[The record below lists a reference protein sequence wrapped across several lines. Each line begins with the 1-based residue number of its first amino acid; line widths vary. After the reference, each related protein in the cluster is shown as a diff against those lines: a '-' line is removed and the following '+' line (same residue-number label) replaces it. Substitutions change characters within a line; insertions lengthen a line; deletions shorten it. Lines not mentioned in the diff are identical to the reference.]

1 MQDDG
6 QQHGHHTHHP
16 HHDDMVA
23 PTTGV
28 GMTGIEVRSID
39 YVPENERHGKISHQ
53 GPFWFLGNFQP
64 FTLSIGLLAPVLGLS
79 FGWAALA
86 LVLGVLFGTIFMAAH
101 ASQGPKL
108 GLPQMIQSR
117 AQFGYRGVIVPLFAT
132 LFTFVGFNVVD
143 AVIIKIGLNSIWGW
157 SSVAVAAVITVIA
170 VVLAIYGHDWL
181 HRVFQ
186 VLFWCSLPLWTI
198 LTIGVLFGQ
207 AGPASPAPD
216 LGFTWAGFLAMFTTA
231 AAYNVTYAPYVS
243 DYSRYLP
250 RNTPTGS
257 VMRAVFIGAAAS
269 PIWLMP
275 LGAWFGCHFNDYDPL
290 SSIYTRGNAVF
301 GNLGTVLLFF
311 SVLALVAT
319 MGLNAYSGMLTV
331 VTGVDSIVPV
341 RFTRSLRIVVIL
353 VLGVGWLLIC
363 LPLDNVSQALFNT
376 LTIMLY
382 LLAPWT
388 AVNLMDFFYV
398 RHGHYAITDLFTP
411 SGIYRAW
418 GGRGIAAYLIGIA
431 VEIPFMG
438 LPGLYESWG
447 WQKLNYVDISWML
460 GLVVAGF
467 VYFLLSRRIDVVAEE
482 PAIER
487 SEQVLA
493 ETGAAR

>member
-1 MQDDG
+1 MSEG
-6 QQHGHHTHHP
+6 S
-16 HHDDMVA
+16 
-23 PTTGV
+23 TTSGTALG
-28 GMTGIEVRSID
+28 GMAGGGIEIRSID
-39 YVPENERHGKISHQ
+39 YVPESERHGKIRQQ

-64 FTLSIGLLAPVLGLS
+64 FTLGIGLLAPVFGLS
-79 FGWAALA
+79 FGWAAVA

-101 ASQGPKL
+101 AAQGPKL

-117 AQFGYRGVIVPLFAT
+117 AQFGYRGVILPLIAT
-132 LFTFVGFNVVD
+132 LFTFAGFNVVD
-143 AVIIKIGLNSIWGW
+143 TVIIKIGLNDIWGW
-157 SSVAVAAVITVIA
+157 STALVATVITVLA
-170 VVLAIYGHDWL
+170 AVLAIYGHDWL

-186 VLFWCSLPLWTI
+186 ILFWCSLPLWAI

-207 AGPASPAPD
+207 AGDAAPVPG

-243 DYSRYLP
+243 DYTRYLP
-250 RNTPTGS
+250 KKTPTGS
-257 VMRAVFIGAAAS
+257 VMRAVFIGAAGS

-275 LGAWFGCHFNDYDPL
+275 LGAWLACHFGAIDPL
-290 SSIYTRGNAVF
+290 SAIYTAGNNIV
-301 GNLGTVLLFF
+301 NYLGTLLLFF

-319 MGLNAYSGMLTV
+319 MGLNAYSGMLTI
-331 VTGVDSIVPV
+331 VTGVDSVTPV
-341 RFTRSLRIVVIL
+341 RFTRAIRVTVIL
-353 VLGVGWLLIC
+353 VLALGWLLIS
-363 LPLDNVSQALFNT
+363 LRLDNVSQALFNT

-388 AVNLMDFFYV
+388 ALNLMDFFYV

-411 SGIYRAW
+411 KGIYGAW
-418 GGRGIAAYLIGIA
+418 GWRGITAYLVGIA
-431 VEIPFMG
+431 VEIPLMG

-447 WQKLNYVDISWML
+447 WQKLNFVDISWIL
-460 GLVVAGF
+460 GLLVGGGL
-467 VYFLLSRRIDVVAEE
+467 YYLLTRNVDVSAEE

>member
-1 MQDDG
+1 VADSTE
-6 QQHGHHTHHP
+6 HHHHLIP
-16 HHDDMVA
+16 DEPTA

-28 GMTGIEVRSID
+28 GITGIEVRSID

-79 FGWAALA
+79 FGWAAVA
-86 LVLGVLFGTIFMAAH
+86 LILGVLFGTIFMAAH
-101 ASQGPKL
+101 AAQGPKL

-117 AQFGYRGVIVPLFAT
+117 AQFGYRGVILPLIAT

-143 AVIIKIGLNSIWGW
+143 AVIIKVGLNTIWGW
-157 SSVAVAAVITVIA
+157 SSVVVAAVITLVAVI
-170 VVLAIYGHDWL
+170 LAIYGHDWL

-198 LTIGVLFGQ
+198 LTIGVFFGK
-207 AGPASPAPD
+207 AGAAAPVPD

-257 VMRAVFIGAAAS
+257 VMRAVFVGAAAS

-275 LGAWFGCHFNDYDPL
+275 LGAWFACHFGDIDPL
-290 SSIYTRGNAVF
+290 ASIYDRGNAVF
-301 GNLGTVLLFF
+301 SHLGTVLLFF

-341 RFTRSLRIVVIL
+341 RFTRTLRVVVIL
-353 VLGVGWLLIC
+353 VLGAGWLIIC
-363 LPLDNVSQALFNT
+363 LPIDNVSQALFNT

-388 AVNLMDFFYV
+388 AINLMDFFFV

-411 SGIYRAW
+411 SGIYRSW
-418 GGRGIAAYLIGIA
+418 GVRGMTAYLVAIA

-447 WQKLNYVDISWML
+447 WQKLNFVDISWIL
-460 GLVVAGF
+460 GLVVAGGLYYLF
-467 VYFLLSRRIDVVAEE
+467 TRNMDVSAEE

-487 SEQVLA
+487 SEAVLA